1 MNRSIITLHHYN
13 SAPSGAGTLKL
24 SSVFNYLSVSGAWGF
39 LFLQNLAR
47 NRKILKFIFYP
58 AFLDFYGEL
67 YFSLHLA
74 KTENL
79 E

>member
-13 SAPSGAGTLKL
+13 SAPLGAGTWKF
-24 SSVFNYLSVSGAWGF
+24 SSVFNYLSVSGACGF

-47 NRKILKFIFYP
+47 TRNILKFMFYP

-74 KTENL
+74 KTENP

>member
-1 MNRSIITLHHYN
+1 M
-13 SAPSGAGTLKL
+13 KL

-39 LFLQNLAR
+39 LFLQSLAR
-47 NRKILKFIFYP
+47 NRNMLKFIFYP

-67 YFSLHLA
+67 YFSLHFA